1 MTRLVVGLGNPGP
14 EYALTRHNAGF
25 LTVDLLGE
33 NLRATY
39 WKDQAGSKVA
49 VVRLGDEDLV
59 LAKPEAFMN
68 VSGGPVKKLA
78 DAYGADSGEI
88 IVIHDDIDL
97 PPGRVVCKRGGGH
110 GGHNGLRSLHDK
122 LGTDAYLRVRVG
134 VGRPPGR
141 MDAADYVL
149 QPLRGEALEEF
160 EASIPFAAQAV
171 LHILEHDIESAMR
184 EYNQD

>member
-25 LTVDLLGE
+25 LAVDLIGE

-39 WKDQAGSKVA
+39 WKDQAGAKVA
-49 VVRLGDEDLV
+49 VVRFGEDDLV
-59 LAKPEAFMN
+59 LAKPQTFMN
-68 VSGGPVKKLA
+68 VSGASVAKLIETYEVDPA
-78 DAYGADSGEI
+78 EI
-88 IVIHDDIDL
+88 IVIHDDLDL
-97 PPGRVVCKRGGGH
+97 APGRVLCKRGGGH

-122 LGTDAYLRVRVG
+122 LSNDAYLRVRVG

-149 QPLRGEALEEF
+149 QPLKGAALEEF
-160 EASIPFAAQAV
+160 EASIPTAAQAV
-171 LHILEHDIESAMR
+171 LHILEHGIDDAMQ
-184 EYNQD
+184 EYNAD